1 MLALVD
7 GGDRP
12 HRVIEGTALITVG
25 VDGVLVQQHAGM
37 VASKHGQEVSLLQ
50 HLAVDDAV
58 IIQKIQLD
66 VPIRVVLLTV
76 ATPG

>member
-7 GGDRP
+7 GDDRP

-37 VASKHGQEVSLLQ
+37 VASKHGQGVSRLQ
-50 HLAVDDAV
+50 QLAVDDV
-58 IIQKIQLD
+58 VTIQEIQLD
-66 VPIRVVLLTV
+66 VPTHVVLLTV